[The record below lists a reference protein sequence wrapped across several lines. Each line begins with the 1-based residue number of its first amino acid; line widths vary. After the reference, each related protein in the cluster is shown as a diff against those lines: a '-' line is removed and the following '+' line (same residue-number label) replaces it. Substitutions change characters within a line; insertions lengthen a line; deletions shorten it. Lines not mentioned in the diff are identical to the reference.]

1 MRRTQGPRPQPDGAS
16 PHDQP
21 CHDIAIPERCE
32 PKMSLRLSR
41 AGVCV
46 CARTRAVRIAR
57 SEPGRADPAPR
68 TRTDANTIVADRASG
83 HRPRRGTA
91 QAQARGAY
99 LASSYLL
106 WKDVRA
112 RAALLLS
119 GGPTAPHT
127 ARSTRE
133 TTTDGTHCGVAH
145 STAQHST
152 APLEQ
157 AMRAY
162 TRTRVASRRGDGGD
176 DGTRRHSRRAAV
188 RCSANT
194 AQRSAAVA

>member
-1 MRRTQGPRPQPDGAS
+1 MRGEGRGKERRRGERREWGAGARQTPAAAS
-16 PHDQP
+16 PVSGTQTTRPESDQRATRAHATHSGAATTTGRGKPARSAMP
-21 CHDIAIPERCE
+21 CHSIAIPERCE

-83 HRPRRGTA
+83 HRPRRD
-91 QAQARGAY
+91 Y
-99 LASSYLL
+99 LAGSYLL

-112 RAALLLS
+112 RAVLLLS

-133 TTTDGTHCGVAH
+133 TTTDRTHCGAARR
-145 STAQHST
+145 TAQH
-152 APLEQ
+152 P
-157 AMRAY
+157 
-162 TRTRVASRRGDGGD
+162 
-176 DGTRRHSRRAAV
+176 
-188 RCSANT
+188 
-194 AQRSAAVA
+194 